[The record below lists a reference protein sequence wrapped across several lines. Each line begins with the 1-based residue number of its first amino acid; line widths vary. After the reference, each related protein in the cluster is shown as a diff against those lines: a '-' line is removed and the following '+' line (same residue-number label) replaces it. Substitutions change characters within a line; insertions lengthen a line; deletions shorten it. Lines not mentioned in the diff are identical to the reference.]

1 MALIGL
7 ASLCYLDDDYP
18 SLDEFGRGRCHMA
31 TQAMSTKAYLEKRRQ
46 ETRRKRGLAAGLVLV
61 GALLVGAAFWL
72 SSAGRASAVTS
83 FDYRPEDVARA
94 EPFQAIHDMEQGP
107 PIPFLPNDGPQPEI
121 AVNERFYDFGSIGP
135 TEVVT
140 REFVVANLGDAPLTI
155 SRAYTTCGCT
165 TADFTSSVIPP
176 GEVVLV
182 TLRFD
187 AGFHDTA
194 GQTVRRG
201 IIIENNDPD
210 RSSAEI
216 WVQAAVRTNS

>member
-1 MALIGL
+1 
-7 ASLCYLDDDYP
+7 
-18 SLDEFGRGRCHMA
+18 MA
-31 TQAMSTKAYLEKRRQ
+31 TQVLSTKAHLERRRK
-46 ETRRKRGLAAGLVLV
+46 EARRKRGLAAGLLLL
-61 GALLVGAAFWL
+61 GGLLVGSALWL
-72 SSAGRASAVTS
+72 GSAGRASAVTD
-83 FDYRPEDVARA
+83 FDYGPGDVAR
-94 EPFQAIHDMEQGP
+94 EQPFQAVHDMEQGP

-210 RSSAEI
+210 RPSAEI
-216 WVQAAVRTNS
+216 WVEAAVRTNS

>member
-1 MALIGL
+1 
-7 ASLCYLDDDYP
+7 
-18 SLDEFGRGRCHMA
+18 MA
-31 TQAMSTKAYLEKRRQ
+31 TQTLTTKAHIEKRRK
-46 ETRRKRGLAAGLVLV
+46 EAKRRRGMAVGVVVL
-61 GALLVGAAFWL
+61 GGLLVAAALWL
-72 SSAGRASAVTS
+72 GSTGRSSAAAS
-83 FDYRPEDVARA
+83 FDYGPEDVAR
-94 EPFQAIHDMEQGP
+94 EQPFTAVHDMEQGP

-140 REFVVANLGDAPLTI
+140 REFVVANLGEAPLTI

-176 GEVVLV
+176 GKVVLV

-194 GQTVRRG
+194 GQSVRRG

-210 RSSAEI
+210 RPSAEI
-216 WVQAAVRTNS
+216 WVQASVRTNS